1 MRRASRRR
9 STAAACS
16 SRTAAL
22 SRKRSRR
29 RCAMLHLATPCQH
42 AAPALFLGGVALLVL
57 VLIPGFGREVN
68 GARRWLELPLFS
80 VQPSELMKLA
90 AVLYA
95 ADYTTRKHGV
105 LKKFRRGLLP
115 ILAV

>member
-1 MRRASRRR
+1 MIRPPLSSTLFPYTTLFR
-9 STAAACS
+9 S
-16 SRTAAL
+16 
-22 SRKRSRR
+22 
-29 RCAMLHLATPCQH
+29 Q

-68 GARRWLELPLFS
+68 GARRWLDLPLFS

-115 ILAV
+115 TLAVILLVSCLLRR